1 MKNIIKALNQSI
13 WGQSLLDFYFSCQG
27 YFNRLQFCGALL
39 SINILLN
46 IGTKEGNIFL
56 MIPSALIVFYATLA
70 AIQKRSRDIGLKGT
84 VFILIYSFA
93 FPITR
98 TCLYAEQQHIELPYK
113 PLAFFA
119 VLYIPVCLFLLF
131 MPGKKE
137 KNPDI
142 SSPLLKRPVV
152 YLIICFML
160 YIASLY
166 IFSAWYI

>member
-84 VFILIYSFA
+84 VFILIY
-93 FPITR
+93 
-98 TCLYAEQQHIELPYK
+98 K